1 MPDAMKNIDLS
12 THVVDNSLTNI
23 NFAAFCV
30 QMIGQPYWYG
40 CCGYKAS
47 ESLRSRKAK
56 QYPSHYKENRTTRY
70 KQDIANKCV
79 VADCVGACKGTA
91 WAGPKNL
98 LDAIGTDKS
107 ISSKYGANGC
117 PDKSANGMFT
127 YAKSKGMAWGTID
140 TIPEVVGVAVRF
152 DGHVGYYIGNGE
164 VVEWRGFSYGCVRT
178 KLTGRKWLHWY
189 QLPFIDYGDAFANV
203 PTSPG
208 SSTAVVATLGS
219 RLLKKGMV
227 GQDVKA
233 LQELLIQLEYD
244 LSKYGADGD
253 FGSETEA
260 AVKSFQKKAGVK
272 VDGKYG
278 DETHKALMDAVAD
291 DDEGKG
297 NVDEDDQ
304 PATETPDAPAEPD
317 TSTESTPETTPV
329 KTVLISAGNGGK
341 VNIRVGNGTNYG
353 RITSVASGTVLPYI
367 ATAPDGWHAVA
378 LSDRVGW
385 VSGKYSQVV

>member
-1 MPDAMKNIDLS
+1 MPDTTLS
-12 THVVDNSLTNI
+12 IERINTPYTNEH
-23 NFAAFCV
+23 FVAFCEK
-30 QMIGQPYWYG
+30 MLDQPYWYG
-40 CCGYKAS
+40 SVVYKCT
-47 ESLRSRKAK
+47 ESLRTRKAE
-56 QYPSHYKENRTTRY
+56 QYPSHYGSSRTARY
-70 KQDIANKCV
+70 KDDIAKKKVC
-79 VADCVGACKGTA
+79 ADCVGLIKGYQWTS
-91 WAGPKNL
+91 GGIGVIES
-98 LDAIGTDKS
+98 IGTDNTFK
-107 ISSKYGANGC
+107 SKYGNHGC

-140 TIPEVVGVAVRF
+140 TIPEIPGIAVRF
-152 DGHVGYYIGNGE
+152 DGHVGVYVGNGYVIE
-164 VVEWRGFSYGCVRT
+164 ERGFSYGCVKT
-178 KLTGRKWLHWY
+178 KLSGRKWLHWY
-189 QLPFIDYGDAFANV
+189 QLPFIDYGDAFADV

-208 SSTAVVATLGS
+208 SSTTVVATLGS

-304 PATETPDAPAEPD
+304 PSTETPDVPAQSD
-317 TSTESTPETTPV
+317 TPAESTPETAPV
-329 KTVLISAGNGGK
+329 KTVLITAGNGGK

-353 RITSVASGTVLPYI
+353 RITSVASGTALPYI